1 MTLTVVTIAGLVV
14 LAALVFV
21 LMRVVSKDH
30 FDVMLSKRRASSRLV
45 SRANF
50 VEGMQN
56 IPVLLSLGTDAIVY
70 ENPDLEA
77 TLELR
82 NVEEVEYDDE
92 TATGHSVVGKAL
104 RLRSHGHTFEF
115 VVDRQTAQQWEAV
128 LPARRLDQGTAQAV

>member
-21 LMRVVSKDH
+21 LLRVRSKDLL
-30 FDVMLSKRRASSRLV
+30 DTMMTKRRASARLV

-50 VEGMQN
+50 VEGIQN
-56 IPVLLSLGTDAIVY
+56 IPVLLSLGTDSIVY

-77 TLELR
+77 ILELR

-115 VVDRQTAQQWEAV
+115 VVDPQTAQQWQAA
-128 LPARRLDQGTAQAV
+128 LPARRLDQGTAHAV